1 MKMFRGNTRGKPEG
15 EEKGAENLFLN
26 KTKKIKNTLFNQQ
39 NTKYF
44 SKNKT

>member
-26 KTKKIKNTLFNQQ
+26 KTKKNKKYTLQS
-39 NTKYF
+39 TKHKILF
-44 SKNKT
+44 KK